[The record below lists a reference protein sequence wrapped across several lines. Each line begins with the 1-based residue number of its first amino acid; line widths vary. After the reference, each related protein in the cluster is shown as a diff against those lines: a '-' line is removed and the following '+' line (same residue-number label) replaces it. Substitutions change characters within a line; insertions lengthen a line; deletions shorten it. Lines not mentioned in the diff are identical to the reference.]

1 MHQLQ
6 AIQGFF
12 SAIADDPRINTT
24 HISLYMALLKIWG
37 ERQFQNPF
45 RVFSYEVMPVCKISG
60 IATYHKSIRE
70 LHQYGYIRYVPSYYR
85 LTGSMVSI
93 IRMEK
98 GWTHYKYR

>member
-6 AIQGFF
+6 PVEDFF

-37 ERQFQNPF
+37 ERRFQNPI
-45 RVFSYEVMPVCKISG
+45 RVFSHEVMPVCKISG

-85 LTGSMVSI
+85 YLGSLVYMSKI
-93 IRMEK
+93 EMIK
-98 GWTHYKYR
+98 D

>member
-6 AIQGFF
+6 PIEDFF

-37 ERQFQNPF
+37 ERQFQNPI

-70 LHQYGYIRYVPSYYR
+70 LHQYEYIHYVPSYYR
-85 LTGSMVSI
+85 YLGSSVYMLKTEI
-93 IRMEK
+93 IKE
-98 GWTHYKYR
+98 

>member
-6 AIQGFF
+6 PVEDFF

-37 ERQFQNPF
+37 ERRFQNPI

-70 LHQYGYIRYVPSYYR
+70 LHEFGYIRYVPSYYR
-85 LTGSMVSI
+85 FSRSSVYMFNTEIM
-93 IRMEK
+93 K
-98 GWTHYKYR
+98 N

>member
-6 AIQGFF
+6 AVEDFF

-37 ERQFQNPF
+37 ERRFESPI
-45 RVFSYEVMPVCKISG
+45 RVFSYEVMPLCKISG

-70 LHQYGYIRYVPSYYR
+70 LHRYGYIRYVPSYYR
-85 LTGSMVSI
+85 FSRSKVYMIKMEI
-93 IRMEK
+93 IRD
-98 GWTHYKYR
+98 